1 MSSSPASRP
10 VSVALN
16 NYNKL
21 LETALKKPSEK
32 LPSERQLATLW
43 GLSQASVNRAA
54 FQLIAQGRLRRMG
67 YGLFPVPAP
76 RETLSGARI
85 AVLTHRSRRF
95 SGIAVEAARRG
106 VVITERFYVGRD
118 TLRRQLNTAIKEKF
132 DGVIFRLSDGGW
144 EWDAEA
150 NEMDRLGIPFV
161 VAELAPHG
169 MAVAA
174 EDWHDA
180 AGQAVSLLATEG
192 HTELVFLG
200 SLRRAHRSAVVRH
213 AYEERC
219 LRLRLGASAS
229 RIVELAAHN
238 IEAVQAACLQIRE
251 RHPEATGLVVYDEDQ
266 VGAVM
271 EVLRAQGVAVPDQLS
286 VISVGDGANARNARP
301 PVTASAFDS
310 AQLGHLVL
318 DQLCKSIEQ
327 VRAVGRIT
335 SRARVLLGAT
345 IHRRASVKTQG
356 TKQQVGN
363 DDEDL
368 LNRVSRVWPN
378 GVEAR
383 RREVAQLQAK
393 PHRLANGLSAS
404 EFQPLDLSQIVNRSL
419 TRQNGWL
426 GHFPLLHVEPGR
438 NTVHGVPFQ
447 IIDEK
452 KNGGRAALVLRSQ
465 RAAATQA
472 ASPLQVSIPVG
483 VPVRAVYFLHGCG
496 FVGTPAPFAWYDFVM
511 KGRKT
516 VSLPLVARGLG
527 EIGDSRLQP
536 NIQDWWSDFP
546 QIERPESLPFVV
558 TEDGDPFRYERYLY
572 TLEWEAPESGVV
584 LDEIRISSNP
594 TQPTTLGLLGVTVL
608 RG

>member
-1 MSSSPASRP
+1 MSSAQAPRP
-10 VSVALN
+10 VSVALA
-16 NYNKL
+16 NYARL
-21 LETALKKPSEK
+21 LDSALKKPSEK
-32 LPSERQLATLW
+32 LPSERQLATQW

-67 YGLFPVPAP
+67 YGLYPVPV
-76 RETLSGARI
+76 RQDTLSGARI

-95 SGIAVEAARRG
+95 SGIVVEAARRG
-106 VVITERFYVGRD
+106 VVLSERFYVGRD
-118 TLRRQLNTAIKEKF
+118 TLRRQLSAVIKEKF

-150 NEMDRLGIPFV
+150 SEMDRQGMPFV

-174 EDWHDA
+174 EDWQDA
-180 AGQAVSLLATEG
+180 TGQIVSYLAANG

-219 LRLRLGASAS
+219 LRLRLGSSAA
-229 RIVELAAHN
+229 RVVELAAHN
-238 IEAVQAACLQIRE
+238 AEAVQVACGQIRE
-251 RHPEATGLVVYDEDQ
+251 KHPDATALVVYDEDH
-266 VGAVM
+266 VGDVM
-271 EVLRAQGVAVPDQLS
+271 KVLREQGVAVPEQLS
-286 VISVGDGANARNARP
+286 VVAVGDGADARNARP
-301 PVTASAFDS
+301 PVTAAAFDS

-318 DQLCKSIEQ
+318 DQICKAIEQ

-345 IHRRASVKTQG
+345 IHRRASVKTIG
-356 TKQQVGN
+356 TGQPAN

-368 LNRVSRVWPN
+368 LNRISRMWPN
-378 GVEAR
+378 DLEAR

-393 PHRLANGLSAS
+393 PHRLASGLAAS
-404 EFQPLDLSQIVNRSL
+404 EFLPLDLSSVVNRSF

-426 GHFPLLHVEPGR
+426 GHCPLLHIEPGR

-452 KNGGRAALVLRSQ
+452 KNGGKAALVLRSQ
-465 RAAATQA
+465 RAAVIHSAT
-472 ASPLQVSIPVG
+472 PIQVAIPVG
-483 VPVRAVYFLHGCG
+483 EPVRAVYFLHGCG
-496 FVGTPAPFAWYDFVM
+496 FVGTPAPFAWYDFVFR
-511 KGRKT
+511 GRKT

-527 EIGDSRLQP
+527 EIDDSRLQP

-546 QIERPESLPFVV
+546 QIERPDALPFAV
-558 TEDGDPFRYERYLY
+558 TEEGDPFRYERYLY
-572 TLEWEAPESGVV
+572 TLEWEAPEPGAV
-584 LDEIRISSNP
+584 LEEIRISSNP
-594 TQPTTLGLLGVTVL
+594 TQPTTLGLLGVTIL